1 MTQSGATPEK
11 ETRSEP
17 PTCFRTR
24 TLELARVDPR
34 GSRATRRQ
42 QETAPAQATV
52 PRPRKGDGPTAAD
65 GARGAP
71 DVEAGAHDGGDD
83 AWHVASPW
91 L

>member
-34 GSRATRRQ
+34 ESRATRRQ
-42 QETAPAQATV
+42 QETAPAQPPSPDPGRAM
-52 PRPRKGDGPTAAD
+52 GPLQLMGPGEHPMQKLALM
-65 GARGAP
+65 RR
-71 DVEAGAHDGGDD
+71 
-83 AWHVASPW
+83 
-91 L
+91 